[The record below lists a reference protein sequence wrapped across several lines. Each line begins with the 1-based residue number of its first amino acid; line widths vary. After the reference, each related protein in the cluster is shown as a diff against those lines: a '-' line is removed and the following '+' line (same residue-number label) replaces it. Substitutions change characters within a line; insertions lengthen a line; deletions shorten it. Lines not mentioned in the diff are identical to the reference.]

1 MPLLSKT
8 PWQLYLIEKVWQ
20 LGNFWA
26 NEIKEIFVAIFSM
39 GFFSVILFI
48 IIKLWHFFSCCETVP
63 RKNNLNMIHH
73 WWIHNTR
80 KFWMLSRLDLSELI
94 QSIPQNFLPSKSY
107 SIHIHSSKI
116 SEFVLEGKVPNET
129 LQKICH
135 IFYIGYYQFTK
146 IQSCSFHFAF

>member
-1 MPLLSKT
+1 MAIIPHRESMAVGQFLSK
-8 PWQLYLIEKVWQ
+8 WNKRNICGY
-20 LGNFWA
+20 F
-26 NEIKEIFVAIFSM
+26 FY
-39 GFFSVILFI
+39 GFFFCYSFHNYQIMT
-48 IIKLWHFFSCCETVP
+48 FFSCCETVP
-63 RKNNLNMIHH
+63 RQNKLNMIHH